1 MHAGLAEFLVLMARH
16 VFARQ
21 SAPGVPKISRM
32 LSALYLTALKQG
44 CLPYVTKS
52 KKQVVHGYG
61 FTD

>member
-44 CLPYVTKS
+44 CRHVTKS